1 MTESKENY
9 LETILVLS
17 DNSSKPVKSVDIA
30 NYLGYSRASVSRA
43 LGILRRE
50 DYVKCDHSKNVY
62 LSEKGKDVASRV
74 YRKRQT
80 LIRLF
85 RECGKVDQRTAE
97 IDACKV
103 EHVISDITYRGI
115 KQFLEKNYKNT

>member
-50 DYVKCDHSKNVY
+50 GYVKCDHSKNVY

-85 RECGKVDQRTAE
+85 RECGK
-97 IDACKV
+97 ACLLYTSRCV
-103 EHVISDITYRGI
+103 
-115 KQFLEKNYKNT
+115 

>member
-1 MTESKENY
+1 MKERPGIFSRDVKGAILCIILNGQGVKLLRSLREIWHRRREYPMTESKENY

-17 DNSSKPVKSVDIA
+17 D
-30 NYLGYSRASVSRA
+30 
-43 LGILRRE
+43 
-50 DYVKCDHSKNVY
+50 
-62 LSEKGKDVASRV
+62 KGKDVASRV

-115 KQFLEKNYKNT
+115 KQFLEKYHKNT